1 MSIDEFCIAHVL
13 LNDSLHYFS
22 IIQASP
28 WLNWTSPFQTG
39 VVSTLVPNYLTAIFI
54 ILFLVGRYLHIIK
67 RQTVK

>member
-1 MSIDEFCIAHVL
+1 MLFFCITHVL

-39 VVSTLVPNYLTAIFI
+39 VVSTLVPNYLTDAYAIFI
-54 ILFLVGRYLHIIK
+54 ILFLVGL
-67 RQTVK
+67 VS